1 MQYLCLFILV
11 TRACLH
17 VCLLCTMSI
26 GNVAAKSVDAH
37 GCCWEMGV
45 LYIVFRKDWEV
56 VHHLANYILACTG
69 IATMLCTPT
78 VYHHKLSCLDVIA
91 GFS

>member
-1 MQYLCLFILV
+1 MFAYCV
-11 TRACLH
+11 Y
-17 VCLLCTMSI
+17 TMSI